1 MSSFSM
7 KTYQLLMTGARGTF
21 YPFISIWL
29 LSCGMPPTVV
39 GFISS
44 IKSFCI
50 TFFGPTIVAYADNT
64 KQHMRVTFVC
74 TLVSSLMAALAYFM
88 TLIFPPDG
96 SLGYNLTMSALL
108 SVMFAFRAPITPLMD
123 GAIMMRLRDEGRPE
137 DYGKIRLYGTIG
149 FGIAGS
155 LAGFVMERFGYS
167 SITVLFVVQ
176 QLCSILFL
184 GSLFPSMSNASEK
197 GEKTGKDEDNVG
209 GKKKKSSYKDMYES
223 FKKLYREEQ
232 GFGLFLLIVL
242 FMGSCKSVIGTH
254 YTVLLELNDL
264 PKSVIGISVGLS
276 TVSEIPLFYFS
287 NVLIRRYGSRSVML
301 FAQVGMIV
309 RHALMTVLSGKY
321 LLLPQLLHGVTYA
334 LLWSSIVNYVNVIA
348 PPAYAT
354 TTLSLV
360 SVCFNGISS
369 FVSEI
374 LSGFVHQYMGCVALF
389 RICTVMA
396 TISTLIWAAFL
407 SWTKK
412 EDPKKKKKAE

>member
-1 MSSFSM
+1 M

-64 KQHMRVTFVC
+64 KQHMKVTFFC
-74 TLVSSLMAALAYFM
+74 TLLSSLMAALAYLM

-96 SLGYNLTMSALL
+96 SFEYNLAMTALL

-155 LAGFVMERFGYS
+155 LAGFAMERFGYS
-167 SITVLFVVQ
+167 SITILFVVQ
-176 QLCSILFL
+176 QLFSILFL
-184 GSLFPSMSNASEK
+184 GSLFPSMNNNKDANEK
-197 GEKTGKDEDNVG
+197 GEKSDQGN
-209 GKKKKSSYKDMYES
+209 KKKKSSYKDMYES
-223 FKKLYREEQ
+223 FKKLYKEEQ

-254 YTVLLELNDL
+254 YTVLLEANNL
-264 PKSVIGISVGLS
+264 PKSIIGISVGLS

-287 NVLIRRYGSRSVML
+287 NVLIRKYGSRSVML
-301 FAQVGMIV
+301 FAQVGMIA

-374 LSGFVHQYMGCVALF
+374 ISGFVHQYMGLIALF
-389 RICTVMA
+389 RICTAMA
-396 TISTLIWAAFL
+396 TVSTLIWAAFL
-407 SWTKK
+407 SWRSKQDKQTS
-412 EDPKKKKKAE
+412 KKAE